1 MSHTFAVTPSAGWRV
16 ERRHGTPKARVAVR
30 SARLAHPRDEWQCVS
45 HCHSV
50 SNASNRHALGA
61 SGSAI
66 GAAGTPK
73 GRVAVRLTLPL
84 GGERTGRNVEGRVE
98 VRSARLAHPRDEW
111 QCVSHCHSVSNA
123 SNRNALEA
131 SGSVPGTS
139 RDEWQCVSHCHSAV
153 NVRGGTLRGEW
164 QCESVH
170 PSPSGSATGA
180 PRGEWK
186 CERRR
191 CRPYRRWPSRGL

>member
-1 MSHTFAVTPSAGWRV
+1 M
-16 ERRHGTPKARVAVR
+16 R

-84 GGERTGRNVEGRVE
+84 GVERIESERPRGEWQCAWYVQGRVEVWFTLPLGGERTGRNVEGRVA
-98 VRSARLAHPRDEW
+98 VRIGAPKPEW
-111 QCVSHCHSVSNA
+111 QCDRCAQGRVEVREEKVSTIPTVA
-123 SNRNALEA
+123 
-131 SGSVPGTS
+131 
-139 RDEWQCVSHCHSAV
+139 
-153 NVRGGTLRGEW
+153 
-164 QCESVH
+164 
-170 PSPSGSATGA
+170 
-180 PRGEWK
+180 
-186 CERRR
+186 
-191 CRPYRRWPSRGL
+191 